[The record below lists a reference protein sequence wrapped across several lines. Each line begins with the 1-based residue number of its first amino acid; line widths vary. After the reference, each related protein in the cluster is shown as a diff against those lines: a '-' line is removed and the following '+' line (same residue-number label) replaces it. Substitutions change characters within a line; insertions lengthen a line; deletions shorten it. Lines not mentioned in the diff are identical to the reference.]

1 MCKECGC
8 GSDTSLVCP
17 ACGGRMVLINDQAVC
32 LVCGTSPSSNGDPPE
47 QEKFHSHSHPHT
59 HTHEHGEH
67 IYVHAHEHGE
77 HTHEHAHEAKAEPD
91 DITKLRVLIP
101 HWIDHNE
108 EHAASFRRWA
118 DKARALGQ
126 EETVQQIE
134 KAVERMAA
142 CNKALT
148 AALESLEG

>member
-1 MCKECGC
+1 
-8 GSDTSLVCP
+8 
-17 ACGGRMVLINDQAVC
+17 MVLINDQAVC

-59 HTHEHGEH
+59 HT
-67 IYVHAHEHGE
+67 HEHGE

-118 DKARALGQ
+118 DKARALKREKTAQ
-126 EETVQQIE
+126 RIEE
-134 KAVERMAA
+134 AVKQMAA
-142 CNKALT
+142 CNQALRD
-148 AALESLEG
+148 ALEGLKGE